1 MLHNDK
7 YINKYN
13 SIIKGKKNSE
23 DDKLANINIVSN
35 TKNAIANNYGYYK
48 TSRIIIALRATFYNN
63 SVFLSAVI

>member
-13 SIIKGKKNSE
+13 SIIKGKKKQNSE

-35 TKNAIANNYGYYK
+35 TKNAIANNYGY
-48 TSRIIIALRATFYNN
+48 
-63 SVFLSAVI
+63 